1 MSRIYLEFSN
11 VTAILRIQDP
21 TTRNALSHGLLDELF
36 TAIERLETSRNVTC
50 VVITGSDGVFAAGAN
65 IGELT
70 SLSVQSALEFARRG
84 QELFARIYNSKKLY
98 IAAID
103 GYCMGG
109 GLDLA
114 LSCEFRYASPVSS
127 FAHPGPRLGIITGW
141 GGTQLLPRV
150 IGRSASLELLL
161 TGRRIKAS
169 EALAKGLITRIV
181 DDPVSA
187 AVDAASH
194 LPLSL

>member
-1 MSRIYLEFSN
+1 MSRIF
-11 VTAILRIQDP
+11 VDFRATTAVLRIQDP
-21 TTRNALSHGLLDELF
+21 ATRNALSQDLLEELSR
-36 TAIERLETSRNVTC
+36 TLESIESSGNVLS
-50 VVITGSDGVFAAGAN
+50 VVITGTDEVFAAGAN

-70 SLSVQSALEFARRG
+70 CLSARSARAFAQKG

-114 LSCEFRYASPVSS
+114 LSCRVRYASPHSS

-141 GGTQLLPRV
+141 GGTQLLPRM
-150 IGRSASLELLL
+150 IGRSAALELLL
-161 TGRRIKAS
+161 TGRRVQAA
-169 EALAKGLITRIV
+169 EALAKGLISKVV
-181 DDPVSA
+181 DDPVAA
-187 AVDAASH
+187 AVEAGSH